1 MFFIQVSAE
10 PASYAH
16 SSYLLLGVCASELLS
31 SRSCYCGRAVWHVA
45 YGIWHMAYGI
55 CLVCSYPYPYLTSAH
70 CATTATIICQIKT
83 LTSAPSVLQQVVA
96 AGRGSGGRVG
106 CKCSAK
112 AGDRL
117 SSLSLTDA
125 TVRTFILPSAARSV
139 AAAAVAVAAL
149 IIVAEVAAM
158 SSPRRLGYSLRILSP
173 KCDNVRRG
181 KRQARHEAE
190 AEALLPLQFV
200 FHSARRQA

>member
-10 PASYAH
+10 SA

-31 SRSCYCGRAVWHVA
+31 SRSCYCGRAVWHV
-45 YGIWHMAYGI
+45 AYGI

-125 TVRTFILPSAARSV
+125 KVRTFILPSAARSV
-139 AAAAVAVAAL
+139 AAAAAVAAL

-181 KRQARHEAE
+181 TRQARHEAE